1 MSDVPVK
8 LPMPELKKL
17 LREAKQAVPA
27 HTVWQHYGGI
37 RYWVIGHTIDKN
49 SNYVRVVYV
58 HEDQRGLPDQV
69 PFDCIMQEWKEQ
81 LQTERFSGERFTK
94 VSDTPMPTE
103 TPDVRTAN

>member
-58 HEDQRGLPDQV
+58 PEDQRGLPDQV
-69 PFDCIMQEWKEQ
+69 PFDCLMQEWKEQ